1 MEKLPRVEY
10 DLDFGPF
17 GETYMSLEDNGEY
30 STMMQETVYTKQNR
44 PMESIDA
51 IFERKMSKRLAKFH
65 AKPIDRT
72 QYDKELLLKQL
83 DLEIIIVSIEV

>member
-1 MEKLPRVEY
+1 MDKLPKVEY
-10 DLDFGPF
+10 DIDFVPF
-17 GETYMSLEDNGEY
+17 GDSQMSTDISGNI
-30 STMMQETVYTKQNR
+30 STVMHDTVYTKETR

-72 QYDKELLLKQL
+72 QYDKELLTK
-83 DLEIIIVSIEV
+83 